1 MTPKRAGLKIN
12 VSLTKKASDT
22 VLPDPNSSAPTQL
35 AGVEEKIEE
44 VSLLDQSYDSVAFDC
59 KLPLD
64 LHKVSN

>member
-22 VLPDPNSSAPTQL
+22 SLPDPNSSAPTQL

-44 VSLLDQSYDSVAFDC
+44 VSLLDQS
-59 KLPLD
+59 
-64 LHKVSN
+64 